1 MGSPGTDAAKQAA
14 MQGSNAMSDE
24 TRAPTGRR
32 DFLRLA
38 AAGAPAAA
46 LAAMAA
52 PAAAAEKPEEITETG
67 LRLTE
72 HTRKYYDS
80 ARF

>member
-1 MGSPGTDAAKQAA
+1 
-14 MQGSNAMSDE
+14 MSDE
-24 TRAPTGRR
+24 KRTASRR
-32 DFLRLA
+32 DFLKLA

-46 LAAMAA
+46 VAAVAA
-52 PAAAAEKPEEITETG
+52 PAAADEPEETAKAG

-72 HTRKYYDS
+72 HVKKYYDS

>member
-1 MGSPGTDAAKQAA
+1 M
-14 MQGSNAMSDE
+14 SNE
-24 TRAPTGRR
+24 KRAPTGRR
-32 DFLRLA
+32 DFLKLA

-46 LAAMAA
+46 IATMAA
-52 PAAAAEKPEEITETG
+52 PAAAAEKPEEIAEIG

-72 HTRKYYDS
+72 HTQKYYDS